1 MLNIQASGGNRGVGI
16 AGTYWQV
23 SGSSRTT
30 GERSADF
37 EEEIFLVAVPVSA
50 TFNDLDGV
58 VDVLDNAGIERTPAT
73 GRQALPIALQTLG
86 EQCQS
91 GNPALPGLLE
101 PPLVGLLC
109 RGGFAAEAQLFQFVA
124 QRVDA

>member
-23 SGSSRTT
+23 SGSSRIT

-37 EEEIFLVAVPVSA
+37 EEEMFLVAVPVSA

-58 VDVLDNAGIERTPAT
+58 VDVLDDAGLNGRRQRAAKPCHSLADAGRTMSERQPRFA
-73 GRQALPIALQTLG
+73 GLP
-86 EQCQS
+86 
-91 GNPALPGLLE
+91 
-101 PPLVGLLC
+101 
-109 RGGFAAEAQLFQFVA
+109 
-124 QRVDA
+124 